1 MGGGLDGASPVG
13 GGHDLRLVAPAVGAW
28 LAAMLLLGVGARAAY
43 AAAVISTIGAVLL
56 ATRSARERTGVP
68 VGHPGDPA
76 DGRLVADGS
85 AEVRVAGTRQAPS
98 RRRMLAGVLMC
109 VAASAAGVG
118 FRLTAVESGP
128 VRASAVRG
136 ATVSLDAVVTGD
148 PMVLKAGSARRRE
161 TVLVPARVE
170 EVEPERGVVRRRVR
184 VPVLLLADDAAWRPV
199 VPSQRVHLTA
209 RLVVPRRAE
218 LLAAVGLVRGPP
230 VLSGRPSPQQR
241 WASTIRSR
249 LRTAAG
255 RLPADQRGVLPG
267 LVDGDTSL
275 LDPDL
280 ADAFTKAGLTHL
292 MAVSGE
298 NLSLLIG
305 AVLMVGR
312 VTGLGRRAVPLLAGV
327 TIFGFVLVARP
338 SPSVLRAAVMG
349 SVALLAVVTGRERR
363 GVPAL
368 CAAVL
373 VLVLLDPGLARSY
386 GFALSALAT
395 AGILLLGPAWRR
407 CLARSLPRRVPGR
420 IPRRLAG
427 AVAEPLAV
435 AAAAHVAC
443 APILVLLDGEVS
455 LVAVPAN
462 LLAAPAVGPA
472 TLLGVL
478 AAAVA
483 PVSLPVARLI
493 VVPAGLAVGWITGVA
508 RLCARAPY
516 AAVAWP
522 AGAAGAALLMVVCG
536 VGALILR
543 RPGARRVAAAAL
555 AGVSIVAV
563 TAHACAPG
571 WPPHGWLFVTCDV
584 GQGDGLVLA
593 AGPDRAVVVDAG
605 PDPRSMDRCLRAL
618 RIRAV
623 PLLVLTHPHAD
634 HVGGVPGVLRGRAV
648 GTVLISPDSE
658 GEERRLLT
666 GRRVLPAG
674 IGDVWT
680 VGPLTLRVFGPLS
693 TLPVS
698 TRDPGTEVNNASVVM
713 FAQWP
718 GLTVLLGGDVEIEA
732 QQTLLAAGVPHA
744 DILKVPHHGS
754 SHQDPAFLAAVHARI
769 AVTSV
774 GAGNDYG
781 HPAPSTM
788 ALLTRLHLR
797 GYRTDRDGDVAV
809 VRSGDGPAVVTRRPG
824 RP

>member
-1 MGGGLDGASPVG
+1 LGDGPDGASSRG

-28 LAAMLLLGVGARAAY
+28 LAAMLLLGLGGRAAY
-43 AAAVISTIGAVLL
+43 ATAVISTVGAVLL
-56 ATRSARERTGVP
+56 ATRSARERTGAP
-68 VGHPGDPA
+68 AGHPGDPA
-76 DGRLVADGS
+76 EGRLSGEGPVEGRA
-85 AEVRVAGTRQAPS
+85 AGTRQGPS
-98 RRRMLAGVLMC
+98 RRRVLAGALVC

-128 VRASAVRG
+128 VRALAVRG
-136 ATVSLDAVVTGD
+136 ATVSLGAVVTGD
-148 PMVLKAGSARRRE
+148 PIVLKAGPTRRRE

-170 EVEPERGVVRRRVR
+170 EVEPARGMVRRRVR
-184 VPVLLLADDAAWRPV
+184 VPVLLLTDDAAWRSV
-199 VPSQRVHLTA
+199 VPSQRVRLTA
-209 RLVVPRRAE
+209 RLVVPRGAE

-230 VLSGRPSPQQR
+230 ALLGRPSLQQR

-249 LRTAAG
+249 LRTAAD

-275 LDPDL
+275 LDPEL
-280 ADAFTKAGLTHL
+280 ADAFERAGLTHL

-312 VTGLGRRAVPLLAGV
+312 LTGLGRRAVPLLAGV

-386 GFALSALAT
+386 GFALSTLAT
-395 AGILLLGPAWRR
+395 AGILVLGPPWRR

-427 AVAEPLAV
+427 ALAEPLAV

-483 PVSLPVARLI
+483 PMSLPVARVI

-516 AAVAWP
+516 AAVTWP
-522 AGAAGAALLMVVCG
+522 AGAAGAALLTGVCV

-563 TAHACAPG
+563 TVHACAPG
-571 WPPHGWLFVTCDV
+571 WPPRGWLFVTCDV

-593 AGPDRAVVVDAG
+593 AGPGRAVVVDAG
-605 PDPRSMDRCLRAL
+605 PDPRSIDRCLRAL

-634 HVGGVPGVLRGRAV
+634 HVGGVPGVLRGRTV

-666 GRRVLPAG
+666 GGRVLPAG

-680 VGPLTLRVFGPLS
+680 VGPLTLRVLGPLS

-732 QQTLLAAGVPHA
+732 QRTLLAAGLPHA

-774 GAGNDYG
+774 GADNDYG

-809 VRSGDGPAVVTRRPG
+809 VRSGDGLAVFTRRAG

>member
-1 MGGGLDGASPVG
+1 M
-13 GGHDLRLVAPAVGAW
+13 
-28 LAAMLLLGVGARAAY
+28 RA
-43 AAAVISTIGAVLL
+43 L
-56 ATRSARERTGVP
+56 
-68 VGHPGDPA
+68 
-76 DGRLVADGS
+76 
-85 AEVRVAGTRQAPS
+85 
-98 RRRMLAGVLMC
+98 
-109 VAASAAGVG
+109 
-118 FRLTAVESGP
+118 
-128 VRASAVRG
+128 AVRG
-136 ATVSLDAVVTGD
+136 ATVRLGAVVTGD
-148 PMVLKAGSARRRE
+148 PAVLKAGQTRRRD

-170 EVEPERGVVRRRVR
+170 EVEFALGTTRRRRVR
-184 VPVLLLADDAAWRPV
+184 VPVLLLADDPAWRPL
-199 VPSQRVHLTA
+199 VPSQRVRLTA
-209 RLVVPRRAE
+209 RLVTPRHGE

-230 VLSGRPSPQQR
+230 ALVGRPSLLQR

-249 LRTAAG
+249 LRAAAS

-275 LDPDL
+275 LAPEL
-280 ADAFTKAGLTHL
+280 ADAFEAAGLTHL

-305 AVLMVGR
+305 AVLMAGR
-312 VTGLGRRAVPLLAGV
+312 FTGLGRRAVPLLAGLAV
-327 TIFGFVLVARP
+327 FGFVLVARP

-368 CAAVL
+368 CAAIL
-373 VLVLLDPGLARSY
+373 VLVLLDPELARSY

-395 AGILLLGPAWRR
+395 AGILVLGPPWRR
-407 CLARSLPRRVPGR
+407 CLTRWLPRSVPGR
-420 IPRRLAG
+420 LLRRMVG
-427 AVAEPLAV
+427 ALAEPLAV
-435 AAAAHVAC
+435 STAAHVAC
-443 APILVLLDGEVS
+443 APVLVLLDGEVS

-483 PVSLPVARLI
+483 PGSLPLARLI
-493 VVPAGLAVGWITGVA
+493 VLPAGLAVGWITGVA

-516 AAVAWP
+516 AAIDWP
-522 AGAAGAALLMVVCG
+522 AGAIGAALLTAALLI
-536 VGALILR
+536 GALVLR
-543 RPGARRVAAAAL
+543 RPGARRVAAAA
-555 AGVSIVAV
+555 AV
-563 TAHACAPG
+563 GAAVVVIGGHACAPG
-571 WPPHGWLFVTCDV
+571 WPPRGWLFVTCDV

-593 AGPDRAVVVDAG
+593 AGPGRAVVVDTG
-605 PDPRSMDRCLRAL
+605 PDPHSIDRCLRAL

-658 GEERRLLT
+658 GEERRLLV
-666 GRRVLPAG
+666 GRRVVTAG
-674 IGDVWT
+674 IGDVWSA
-680 VGPLTLRVFGPLS
+680 GSLTLRVLGPLT

-698 TRDPGTEVNNASVVM
+698 TRDPGTEVNNASVVL

-718 GLTVLLGGDVEIEA
+718 GLTVLLGGDVEVEA
-732 QQTLLAAGVPHA
+732 QQTLLAAGLPHA
-744 DILKVPHHGS
+744 DVLKVPHHGS
-754 SHQDPAFLAAVHARI
+754 SHQDSDFLAAVHARI

-774 GAGNDYG
+774 GAHNDYG

-788 ALLTRLHLR
+788 SLLARLQLR
-797 GYRTDRDGDVAV
+797 AYRTDRDGDVAV
-809 VRSGDGPAVVTRRPG
+809 IQSRNGPAVVTRRVG
-824 RP
+824 HR